1 MSILFGGYQV
11 KRILAIDGGGIK
23 GVFAAS
29 FLASIEETT
38 GRNISDY
45 FDLIVGT
52 STGGILALGLGTGFS
67 ATEYGGDIFEV
78 QKFGWLKKWF
88 VCQYNQCCLKT
99 ALEEKLG
106 ADLILGHSQ
115 KRLVVP
121 AFNLDT
127 GQVHVYKTSH
137 HPRLEYDYKCKV
149 VDIALAT
156 SAAPTYFQSFRAS
169 NGIPLID
176 GGVYANNPVGM
187 AVVEA
192 ISVLNW
198 HRDQLSVL
206 SLGCTSE
213 PLDIRQHTK
222 GRLYWALKGT
232 EVFLKAQ
239 SSLSLG
245 TAVLLAGHDNIKRI
259 DPIVSNNR
267 FALDKIKEIGSLK
280 GLGIAEARSHLPYL
294 RQMFQFD
301 TVVDKFEPYNRIKEN

>member
-1 MSILFGGYQV
+1 M

-29 FLASIEETT
+29 LLASIEEAT
-38 GRNISDY
+38 GHKISDF

-52 STGGILALGLGTGFS
+52 STGGILALGLGLEFT
-67 ATEYGGDIFEV
+67 ATELLNFYEKHGPAIFEV
-78 QKFGWLKKWF
+78 QKYGWLKKWF
-88 VCQYNQCCLKT
+88 VCQYNQNKLRG

-106 ADLILGHSQ
+106 SNVLLGHSK
-115 KRLVVP
+115 KRLIIP

-137 HPRLEYDYKCKV
+137 HPRLEYDYKCNV

-156 SAAPTYFQSFRAS
+156 SAAPTFFQSFRDS
-169 NGIPLID
+169 SGMPLID

-198 HRDQLSVL
+198 PKDQLKIL
-206 SLGCTSE
+206 SIGCTSE
-213 PLDIRQHTK
+213 ALDVHEHKK
-222 GRLYWALKGT
+222 GRLYWASKGT

-239 SSLSLG
+239 SSLSLD
-245 TAVLLAGHDNIKRI
+245 TAHLLAGHDNIKRI

-267 FALDKIKEIGSLK
+267 FALDKIEEINSLK
-280 GLGIAEARSHLPYL
+280 GLGIAEARNHIPCL
-294 RQMFQFD
+294 REMFDFNTITD
-301 TVVDKFEPYNRIKEN
+301 NFEPYNKI

>member
-1 MSILFGGYQV
+1 V

-29 FLASIEETT
+29 FLASIEEAT

-52 STGGILALGLGTGFS
+52 STGGILALGLGVGFS
-67 ATEYGGDIFEV
+67 ATELLSFYEENGGSIFEV
-78 QKFGWLKKWF
+78 QKFGWFKKWF
-88 VCQYNQCCLKT
+88 VCQYNQGRLKN
-99 ALEEKLG
+99 ALEDKLG
-106 ADLILGHSQ
+106 AGLVLGHSQ
-115 KRLVVP
+115 KRLVIP

-149 VDIALAT
+149 IDIALAT
-156 SAAPTYFQSFRAS
+156 SAAPTYFQSFRTS
-169 NGIPLID
+169 NGMPLID
-176 GGVYANNPVGM
+176 GGIYANNPVGM

-192 ISVLNW
+192 ITILNW
-198 HRDQLSVL
+198 NRDQLRVL
-206 SLGCTSE
+206 SLGCTCE
-213 PLDIRQHTK
+213 PLNVCRHTK
-222 GRLYWALKGT
+222 GRLYWAIKGT

-245 TAVLLAGHDNIKRI
+245 TAALLAGHENIKRI
-259 DPIVSNNR
+259 DPVVSNNR
-267 FALDKIKEIGSLK
+267 FALDKVQEIHSLK
-280 GLGIAEARSHLPYL
+280 GLGSAEARTQIPCL

-301 TVVDKFEPYNRIKEN
+301 SVADKFEPYNRIKEN